1 MAQDYQVN
9 YDINVFAEDA
19 VQAIG
24 RFTMAAEQLKKASA
38 PFQKLNQKI
47 NALKQNIT
55 SLGRVKSEVNINT
68 KSAEAKIDRLQAKL
82 DKLKATARSLNLA
95 VGAGGGGGVGSATSR
110 GRAATRGGSTVVSGG
125 STRRVSRTPSASND
139 PVIANWQRMQQKYA
153 QQAKLIKENA
163 AMFGRNYKN
172 DPLYSRYMRASNAA
186 GRRVFAMQ
194 NPGVMSAW
202 DQAYANYVPPAPPV
216 RGRGRTAGRGA
227 RTGAARM
234 GGRRSIYP
242 NALGYKTLGATPLDV
257 GGIGAVDML
266 KGMGIAYGVMGVG
279 TAIGGAISD
288 ATEYDNIIQ
297 TTRNILGSHD
307 NRENFEGRFR
317 GMEHNIRNI
326 GVKTKFTAPEVADAS
341 RFLAMAGLNI
351 EEINSAIRPIAD
363 IALIAD
369 TDIGETAD
377 VVTNIM
383 TAYGMG
389 ANQMRDIADK
399 MTMTFTMSNTTLPE
413 MAESYKYFASI
424 ARANNWSFD
433 ETTGM
438 IGILGDAGL
447 KGSHAG
453 TTIRQLMNNLI
464 KPTKSQKAALDR
476 FGVTTKNADGTL
488 RSPYAIFKDLAE
500 AGAQSSTFDLFR
512 VTAAQGGVSLM
523 QSVEKWDKIIEEN
536 RNSAGISSQLA
547 EAKQN
552 TVQGLWAQ
560 VTSMFTEGSMQAFEA
575 VRPEV
580 ASMLKNVTEWLST
593 DETRNRIK
601 AFAQDIVS
609 FAKVLGDI
617 TLTFIGFYE
626 KFREPIK
633 WLLEMQMRMWP
644 LIWAARVF
652 KSAWYG
658 VLGVMKGAGAFLRMV
673 NVLGLFA
680 TNVRRGTTAMQGFR
694 NAQAGMMSFGNNG
707 IGGFGAFSYYNALAQ
722 RGRAIDPEVWNRY
735 VQMQSK
741 KPGGLMPLMKGGF
754 RSMLRTGA
762 GSLGGGLAGYAIG
775 NAINEDYGGMIG
787 AVAGTA
793 AGGALASTGALTA
806 LFTNP
811 VGWGVLAAGA
821 LAGVVAYIIDVNN
834 SITEGVRLSQEWGKE
849 FRNLGVNGLDMNDP
863 NSMVIGGLRIMNN
876 ELLSQTE
883 KLSQAI
889 DLWNRYHRAKNGDD
903 TENLKND
910 STPLIETPGGKD
922 YNKWLERADQF
933 SGVYTPFTDL
943 TNQIGQHIPVR
954 IYDDAL
960 GQMTEINGHSFRS
973 YYLNPQ
979 GISYMPEQAAVQ
991 IAAAQWAA
999 NPNNERYKA
1008 AEMFLMNQ
1016 LTSVSRAQDIPGI
1029 LAQARRDYLITP
1041 NQNLGWISSER
1052 AQELSAWETMTIPA
1066 AAAAFNYMIEQLIAN
1081 RFAKWEEVLQ
1091 QYDLTGTVEEE
1102 EIQAA
1107 VQSRMG
1113 ELYGL
1118 VFDPAN
1124 GLFGSDQW
1132 WNYWASI
1139 INDPSLLKDENGNP
1153 LFASSDA
1160 VKSYITDV
1168 HQAFMQMYGQ
1178 LSDRYKVL
1186 FAGLIN
1192 EEYWNALLNFQPPV
1206 SGGGTSS
1213 VPLVMQQPTNSSN
1226 SSFSWMPVWGNN
1238 SNTTTSWWNGGGLF
1252 GGRKQNNTQ
1261 NTPSLTRPVV
1271 TPTVN
1276 KPTLTRPTLPKVT
1289 PPKVP
1294 NPHGGGSGGHTGANQ
1309 SNYKSHYN
1317 NNTAAP
1323 KQVIVKIENLMNVK
1337 SIDLTNADNVAV
1349 VENVKQ
1355 QLTQAL
1361 IDVVHDFDETY
1372 HG

>member
-24 RFTMAAEQLKKASA
+24 RFTMATEQLKKASA

-47 NALKQNIT
+47 NNLKQKIA
-55 SLGRVKSEVNINT
+55 SLGKTGYEVTIKT
-68 KSAEAKIDRLQAKL
+68 KTAEDKIDRLQGKL
-82 DKLKATARSLNLA
+82 EKLMATARSLNMT
-95 VGAGGGGGVGSATSR
+95 VGAGRGSGVGSATSR
-110 GRAATRGGSTVVSGG
+110 GRATTRGGSTVVNGG
-125 STRRVSRTPSASND
+125 STRRVSRTLSVSND

-153 QQAKLIKENA
+153 QRAKLIKENA
-163 AMFGRNYKN
+163 ALFGRNYKN
-172 DPLYSRYMRASNAA
+172 DPLYSKYMSYANAA
-186 GRRVFAMQ
+186 SKRVFALQ
-194 NPGVMSAW
+194 NPGLMSAW
-202 DQAYANYVPPAPPV
+202 DQVYANYIPPAPPAV
-216 RGRGRTAGRGA
+216 PIRGRGRSVGRGA
-227 RTGAARM
+227 RTGTARM

-257 GGIGAVDML
+257 GGLGAVDML
-266 KGMGIAYGVMGVG
+266 KGMGIAYGVTGIG

-297 TTRNILGSHD
+297 TTRNILGAHD
-307 NRENFEGRFR
+307 SRENFEGRFR
-317 GMEHNIRNI
+317 GMERNIRNI

-351 EEINSAIRPIAD
+351 EEINDAIRPIAD

-399 MTMTFTMSNTTLPE
+399 MTMTFTMSNTTLSE

-464 KPTKSQKAALDR
+464 KPSKNQKEALDR
-476 FGVTTKNADGTL
+476 FGVTTKKADGTL
-488 RSPYAIFKDLAE
+488 RAPYAIFKDLAK

-536 RNSAGISSQLA
+536 RNSAGISSRLA

-575 VRPEV
+575 IRPEV
-580 ASMLKNVTEWLST
+580 AVMLKHVTEWLGT

-601 AFAQDIVS
+601 AFAQDIIS
-609 FAKVLGDI
+609 FAKVLGNI
-617 TLTFIGFYE
+617 TSIFIGYYE
-626 KFREPIK
+626 KFRGPIML
-633 WLLEMQMRMWP
+633 LLEMQMRIWP
-644 LIWAARVF
+644 VIYALRIF
-652 KSAWYG
+652 KSAAYG
-658 VLGVMKGAGAFLRMV
+658 VLGALKSFGIFTTIIRNVTGFTLSLVENLKVLRKYQGVIQTFKHPYDSAAQLTMM
-673 NVLGLFA
+673 
-680 TNVRRGTTAMQGFR
+680 TRRGKRNLTSAQSKTT
-694 NAQAGMMSFGNNG
+694 NG
-707 IGGFGAFSYYNALAQ
+707 ITLLGPNGQPITGTSYSSPNNSSPIT
-722 RGRAIDPEVWNRY
+722 GVTPEVWARY
-735 VQMQSK
+735 KRMYSPWNGVKRAWRSPLGGQM
-741 KPGGLMPLMKGGF
+741 
-754 RSMLRTGA
+754 RIGA
-762 GSLGGGLAGYAIG
+762 GSIGGAALGYGIG
-775 NAINEDYGGMIG
+775 NGINKDYGGMIG
-787 AVAGTA
+787 IGI
-793 AGGALASTGALTA
+793 GGMLG
-806 LFTNP
+806 
-811 VGWGVLAAGA
+811 GVLAAPGVATLLLTNPFGWGILAASA
-821 LAGVVAYIIDVNN
+821 LTGVTAYIIDVNN
-834 SITEGVRLSQEWGKE
+834 SITEGIRLSQEWGKE
-849 FRNLGVNGLDMNDP
+849 FRNLGTNSLDMNDP

-889 DLWNRYHRAKNGDD
+889 DLWNRYYRAKNGDD

-910 STPLIETPGGKD
+910 DTPLIETAGGKD
-922 YNKWLERADQF
+922 YNKWLERADQWG
-933 SGVYTPFTDL
+933 GVYRPFTDL
-943 TNQIGQHIPVR
+943 TRQIGQHVPVK
-954 IYDDAL
+954 ISGDEF
-960 GQMTEINGHSFRS
+960 GQQTDINGYSFRS
-973 YYLNPQ
+973 YYTD
-979 GISYMPEQAAVQ
+979 GTGTSYMPEEAAVQ
-991 IAAAQWAA
+991 LAAAAYAA
-999 NPNNERYKA
+999 DTNNERYKA
-1008 AEMFLMNQ
+1008 AEKFLMNE
-1016 LTSVSRAQDIPGI
+1016 LTSVSKASEIPGI
-1029 LAQARRDYLITP
+1029 LKKAKQDYYITP
-1041 NQNLGWISSER
+1041 NPDYGWISSER
-1052 AQELSAWETMTIPA
+1052 AQELSASETMTIPA
-1066 AAAAFNYMIEQLIAN
+1066 AAAAFNSMIDQLITK
-1081 RFAKWEEVLQ
+1081 RFATWNKVLQ
-1091 QYDLTGTVEEE
+1091 QYDSTGTVEQND
-1102 EIQAA
+1102 IQAA

-1118 VFDPAN
+1118 VFNPSN
-1124 GLFGSDQW
+1124 GLFGSEKWQQ
-1132 WNYWASI
+1132 YWQKI
-1139 INDPSLLKDENGNP
+1139 IDNPSFLKNESGDP
-1153 LFASSDA
+1153 LFYSSNNVRDFISA
-1160 VKSYITDV
+1160 AHT
-1168 HQAFMQMYGQ
+1168 AFIQMYDQ
-1178 LSDRYKVL
+1178 LAIRYQGL
-1186 FAGLIN
+1186 FAGLSN
-1192 EEYWNALLNFQPPV
+1192 EDSWNTLLNHQPLV
-1206 SGGGTSS
+1206 NGSGTSA
-1213 VPLVMQQPTNSSN
+1213 T
-1226 SSFSWMPVWGNN
+1226 
-1238 SNTTTSWWNGGGLF
+1238 
-1252 GGRKQNNTQ
+1252 
-1261 NTPSLTRPVV
+1261 
-1271 TPTVN
+1271 N
-1276 KPTLTRPTLPKVT
+1276 KPTSSKVTLPKT
-1289 PPKVP
+1289 P
-1294 NPHGGGSGGHTGANQ
+1294 NSYSGSSSGYTGANQ